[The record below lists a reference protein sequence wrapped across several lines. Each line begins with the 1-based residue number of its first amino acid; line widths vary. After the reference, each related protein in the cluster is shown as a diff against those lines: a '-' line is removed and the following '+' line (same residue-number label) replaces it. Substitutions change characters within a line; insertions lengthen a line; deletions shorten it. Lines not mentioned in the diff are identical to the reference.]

1 MLQYRDNYKNS
12 NYKIYLE
19 SMEKIR
25 ELKEKTDKLQKLV
38 EDFVNS
44 YHAKENK
51 ISNLE
56 REIQEIKEQMNRYLD
71 DLEDIINQK

>member
-1 MLQYRDNYKNS
+1 
-12 NYKIYLE
+12 
-19 SMEKIR
+19 MEKIR

-44 YHAKENK
+44 HHAKENK